1 MNCCNAQ
8 SALFAI
14 TPTTADV
21 LAGGALPLTTVAR
34 RITPRIQLGS
44 DSANIAVP
52 GYYEVTANVTFTAAE
67 AGDVTIAAFQ
77 SGEAIPGITATETV
91 TTADTEVHTVTLH
104 GIVRVRCEP
113 IAITLV
119 NTSEVAITTT
129 NVALSVIRID

>member
-1 MNCCNAQ
+1 MNCTNVQ

-14 TPTTADV
+14 TPTAADV
-21 LAGGALPLTTVAR
+21 LAGGALPLSTVAR

-44 DSANIAVP
+44 DSANIGVP
-52 GYYEVTANVTFTAAE
+52 GYYEITASVTFTAAA

-77 SGEAIPGITATETV
+77 NGEAIPGITATETV
-91 TTADTEVHTVTLH
+91 ETADTEVHTITLH

-119 NTSEVAITTT
+119 NASEVAITTS